1 MKKNLLVAVL
11 LFLTIT
17 GFPQG
22 MKFETGTW
30 KEVLEKAKQAN
41 KPVFVDVYATWCG
54 PCKMMSSQIFPLPE
68 VGKFYNDNF
77 ICYKIDAEKGEGI
90 ELAKKYEVRAYPTY
104 IFVKSD
110 GTLFFT
116 ALGSMEAPQF
126 IEVAKSAIAEL
137 NDPRPLAVWEKE
149 YAEKKNDPAF
159 LLAYI
164 NKRSGMGVS
173 SVNLVDDYLK
183 LIPDKDRTSDAVAD
197 LYKKEGTNMKA
208 TSLAYKNLMANRTVF
223 SKKLSV
229 TMDEIL
235 IEGIMNT
242 MRDAARA
249 KNEALLAPA
258 LSAYDQLSQ
267 NPPQDMQKE
276 EIYMQYYFRTKDTEK
291 YLKYAADFCNNLI
304 KKGLNS
310 PDKKEVSA
318 SLNSVAWK
326 FFELTSDVMKLQ
338 EALSWSKRSL
348 EIAPGTAMYMD
359 TYANLLYKLGRKDD
373 AIATEEVAIQK
384 ADKADLG
391 EYQKTLAKMKAGE
404 KTWK

>member
-1 MKKNLLVAVL
+1 MKKVALIIAVL
-11 LFLTIT
+11 FFASTA
-17 GFPQG
+17 FSQG
-22 MKFETGTW
+22 IKFETGTW

-41 KPVFVDVYATWCG
+41 KPIFVDVYATWCG

-137 NDPRPLAVWEKE
+137 NDPKPLAVWEKE

-159 LLAYI
+159 LLAFI

-173 SVNLVDDYLK
+173 GVNLVDEYLK
-183 LIPDKDRTSDAVAD
+183 LVPEKDRTSDAVAE
-197 LYKKEGTNMKA
+197 LYKKEGTNMKV
-208 TSLAYKNLMANRTVF
+208 TSLAYKNLMTNRAVF
-223 SKKLSV
+223 SKKLAG

-235 IEGIMNT
+235 LEGIMNT

-249 KNEALLAPA
+249 KNEALLSPA
-258 LSAYDQLSQ
+258 LLAYDQLSQ
-267 NPPQDMQKE
+267 NPPPAMQKE
-276 EIYMQYYFRTKDTEK
+276 EIYMQYYLRTKDTEM
-291 YLKYAADFCNNLI
+291 YLKYAADFCNKLM

-310 PDKKEVSA
+310 PDKNDLCA
-318 SLNSVAWK
+318 NLNSVAWK
-326 FFELTSDVMKLQ
+326 FFDLTSDVMKLQ

-373 AIATEEVAIQK
+373 AIATEEVAIRK
-384 ADKADLG
+384 AEKEDVA

>member
-1 MKKNLLVAVL
+1 MKKILLILAVL
-11 LFLTIT
+11 SLTIT
-17 GFPQG
+17 GFSQG
-22 MKFETGTW
+22 IKFETGTW

-41 KPVFVDVYATWCG
+41 KPIFVDVFASWCG

-110 GTLFFT
+110 GTLFFR
-116 ALGSMEAPQF
+116 ALGSMEASQF
-126 IEVAKSAIAEL
+126 IEVAKSALAEL
-137 NDPRPLAVWEKE
+137 NDPKPLAVWEKE
-149 YAEKKNDPAF
+149 YAAKKNDPAF

-183 LIPDKDRTSDAVAD
+183 LIPETERTSDAVAE
-197 LYKKEGTNMKA
+197 LYKKEGTEMKV
-208 TSLAYKNLMANRTVF
+208 TSLAYKNLMANRAVF
-223 SKKLSV
+223 SKKLSG

-249 KNEALLAPA
+249 KDEIMLSPA

-267 NPPQDMQKE
+267 NPPQALQKE

-291 YLKYAADFCNNLI
+291 YLKYASEFCNKLM
-304 KKGLNS
+304 KKGLSS
-310 PDKKEVSA
+310 PDKNEVSA
-318 SLNSVAWK
+318 NLNSVAWK
-326 FFELTSDVMKLQ
+326 FFDLTSDVMKLQ

-348 EIAPGTAMYMD
+348 EIAPGTAMFMD

-373 AIATEEVAIQK
+373 AIATEEVAIRK
-384 ADKADLG
+384 AEKEDVA